1 MKSLTKPVMLATAA
15 CAALVLAA
23 CGGGGG
29 GDIALGGSVYN
40 LTKDGL
46 EIVNLDNGD
55 TRTLSATGP
64 GQSANW
70 SFTKMLSRD
79 ETFKVE
85 IKSAPPG
92 VTCVVENGQG
102 RTGVYP
108 VFTVAIYCQTET
120 HALGGSV
127 SGLTGTGLVLANGS
141 DQLAISA
148 NGAFTMPR
156 QVPDGSAYG
165 IVVLAQ
171 PSGQSCTVLNGT
183 GKMGTSAVNDV
194 QVTCS

>member
-1 MKSLTKPVMLATAA
+1 MKSLTKPIMLAAAVCTA
-15 CAALVLAA
+15 LLLAA

-29 GDIALGGSVYN
+29 GDIALGGTVSN

-55 TRTLSATGP
+55 TKTLNATG
-64 GQSANW
+64 ANNSGSW
-70 SFTKMLSRD
+70 TFSKLLARD
-79 ETFKVE
+79 ETFNVQVKTLP
-85 IKSAPPG
+85 SG

-102 RTGVYP
+102 RTGLYP

-120 HALGGSV
+120 RKLGGTV
-127 SGLTGTGLVLANGS
+127 SGLTGSGLVLANGS
-141 DQLAISA
+141 DQLAVSA
-148 NGAFTMPR
+148 DGAFTMPR
-156 QVPDGSAYG
+156 EVPDGSAYG

-171 PSGQSCTVLNGT
+171 PSGQACTVLNGT
-183 GKMGTSAVNDV
+183 GKMGATAVNNV